1 MFPYITYD
9 ILYGDSELDLP
20 KHRGRRPH
28 NALSAA
34 FVRSAKPGYYCDG
47 NGLYLRVDRSGA
59 RRWEQRLRIQGRNR
73 TLGFGGYQLVSL
85 AEAREKAFMNRKI
98 ARSGGDPR
106 AERHKV
112 RDMPTFAEAAARV
125 LEQLRPGWRS
135 PRHAQDWVSSLRV
148 YAFPQLGHRPVGEI
162 TTADVLAVLTPIW
175 HDKQVTARRV
185 RQRIGAV
192 MKWAVAMG
200 LRPDNPASDVL
211 GQALGRQQA
220 VVRHMSALPHS
231 KVAGAM
237 GTVRKSHAYPAT
249 KLAFEFLVLTAARSG
264 EVRLAHWDEIDL
276 EAREWTVPAERTK
289 THRPHRVP
297 LSGRAMEILSEAR
310 TLGGGGLVFP
320 SPEGRAS
327 AHSRLST
334 LLRDLGIAAV
344 PHGFRSSFRDW
355 CGECSSA
362 PREVA
367 EAALAHAV
375 GNKVEAAYARSD
387 LFERRRVL
395 MDNWAAYLSKEPT
408 ADH

>member
-1 MFPYITYD
+1 M
-9 ILYGDSELDLP
+9 DLP

-73 TLGFGGYQLVSL
+73 TLGLGGYQLVSL

-106 AERHKV
+106 TERHKV

-125 LEQLRPGWRS
+125 MEQLRPGWRTAK
-135 PRHAQDWVSSLRV
+135 HAQAWVSSLRV
-148 YAFPQLGHRPVGEI
+148 YAFPQLGNRPVGEI
-162 TTADVLAVLTPIW
+162 TTADILAVLTPIW

-200 LRPDNPASDVL
+200 LRPDNPAGDVL
-211 GQALGRQQA
+211 GQALGRHR
-220 VVRHMSALPHS
+220 VVVQHMRALPHAE
-231 KVAGAM
+231 VAGAIEAAR
-237 GTVRKSHAYPAT
+237 TSAATLTT
-249 KLAFEFLVLTAARSG
+249 KLAFEFLVLTACRSC
-264 EVRLAHWDEIDL
+264 EVRLASWDDINL
-276 EAREWTVPAERTK
+276 ETAEWTIPGERMK
-289 THRPHRVP
+289 AQRPHRVP
-297 LSGRAMEILSEAR
+297 LSGRAMEILEEAR
-310 TLGGGGLVFP
+310 TLGGGGGLVFP
-320 SPEGRAS
+320 SSEGRAFADS
-327 AHSRLST
+327 TLPT
-334 LLRDLGIAAV
+334 LLRGLGIAAV

-355 CGECSSA
+355 AAECTDTPHA
-362 PREVA
+362 VM
-367 EAALAHAV
+367 EAALAHV
-375 GNKVEAAYARSD
+375 VRNKAEAAYARSD

-395 MDNWAAYLSKEPT
+395 MDDWAAYLAGETREQEAAPIRR
-408 ADH
+408 